1 MSQLPTTNAINAVLY
16 WPNLT
21 QVNGMSGKYQVDLS
35 QLSPSATAWLSD
47 SGIKVNNKG
56 DERGDYITSKSGFE
70 IEAVDEEGNPIDGLV
85 GNGSQAVV
93 KLNIVNGRHQKFG
106 DWTIASIKKLVI
118 KELVKYE
125 ADDVGEDG
133 EVVDYADAL

>member
-1 MSQLPTTNAINAVLY
+1 MSQLATTNAINAVLY

-56 DERGDYITSKSGFE
+56 DERGDYITAKSGYE
-70 IEAVDEEGNPIDGLV
+70 IPAVDAEGNPIEAMV
-85 GNGSQAVV
+85 GNGTQATVR
-93 KLNIVNGRHQKFG
+93 LAIVEGKHPKFG
-106 DWTIASIKKLVI
+106 AWTIASIKKLIVNN
-118 KELVKYE
+118 LVEYE
-125 ADDVGEDG
+125 AEGSEEDQ
-133 EVVDYADAL
+133 VDYADAL